1 MLFPPAGSGKS
12 TRFSTPFQTLGARGL
27 NNLAAKLLLAVLPA
41 NAPFFRLMLDEFT
54 LEKLT
59 GKKDL
64 KGAVEE
70 ALSRIERIVMADIEA
85 SNARASFI
93 EAMKL
98 LLVSGNVLIFLPP
111 KGGLKVFR
119 LDHYVVKRDPSG
131 NVLRIVVE
139 ENLSRM
145 EVDGSLLGEQAD
157 KSSVSGEDTVQLYTC
172 IERQPDATWKA
183 WQELEGRRLQGE
195 GTYPEDKCPW
205 MALRMTVQTGEDYG
219 RSYIEEYLGALST
232 LESLTKAIVKGS
244 AASAK
249 VIFLV
254 KPNSTTKVKDL
265 AEAESGDIKNG
276 NAEDVT
282 VVQMGKHADFT
293 VAANTI
299 ERISSE
305 LSYVFLLNS
314 AIQRKGERVTAEE
327 VRWMAGELDT
337 INGGLYSSI
346 SQDFQLPY
354 LVNNM
359 ARLEK
364 KGRLPALPKGLVT
377 PAIVTGIDA
386 IGRGQDLSKLA
397 GLLEDLKPLGPEVLV
412 KHIKVGEYIKRAA
425 AARGVE
431 TAGLVPTEEELKQ
444 MDSDARMAAMVH
456 KLGPNAINQMGGMAQ
471 TAMSNAAAPQSQ
483 GT

>member
-1 MLFPPAGSGKS
+1 MLFPPAGSSKS

-27 NNLAAKLLLAVLPA
+27 NNLAAKLLIAILPA
-41 NAPFFRLMLDEFT
+41 NSPFFRLMLDEFT

-64 KGAVEE
+64 KGAIEE

-98 LLVSGNVLIFLPP
+98 LLVSGNVLIHLPP
-111 KGGLKVFR
+111 SGGMKVFR

-131 NVLRIVVE
+131 NTLRIIVE

-145 EVDGSLLGEQAD
+145 EVDGSLLTEVAD
-157 KSSVSGEDTVQLYTC
+157 KSTADGEDTVQLYTC
-172 IERQPDATWKA
+172 IERQPDGTWKA
-183 WQELEGRRLQGE
+183 WQELEGRRLAGE
-195 GTYPEDKCPW
+195 GTYPKDKCPW
-205 MALRMTVQTGEDYG
+205 MPLRMTVQTGEDYG
-219 RSYIEEYLGALST
+219 RSYVEEYLGALST

-244 AASAK
+244 AAAAK

-254 KPNSTTKVKDL
+254 KANSTTKVKTL
-265 AEAESGDIKNG
+265 AETESGDIREG

-282 VVQMGKHADFT
+282 VVQMDKHADFT

-299 ERISSE
+299 DRISSE
-305 LSYVFLLNS
+305 LAYVFLLNS

-327 VRWMAGELDT
+327 VRFMAGELDT
-337 INGGLYSSI
+337 LNGGLYSTL

-354 LVNNM
+354 LKNQM

-364 KGRLPALPKGLVT
+364 KGRLPTLPPGLVS

-386 IGRGQDLSKLA
+386 IGRGQDLTKLA
-397 GLLEDLKPLGPEVLV
+397 GLLEDLKPLGEEVIAKYLNV
-412 KHIKVGEYIKRAA
+412 DEYIKRAA

-431 TAGLVPTEEELKQ
+431 TNGLVASKEEVAAKDQQTQ
-444 MDSDARMAAMVH
+444 MAGMVA
-456 KLGPNAINQMGGMAQ
+456 KLGPNVINQLGGMAQ
-471 TAMSNAAAPQSQ
+471 SQMPAPPPA
-483 GT
+483 TP